1 MSIKYYNIDDTLSR
15 DRLFNFVVGP
25 RGVGKTYSA
34 KNRVIKNFINK
45 GEQFV
50 YIRRYDTE
58 LQKSEI
64 SKFFDDIS
72 GRYEDHEFIAANG
85 SFRIDKKIAGWY
97 LPLSKAQL
105 FKSVPFPHVTLIIFD
120 EFIIDTGAYRYL
132 PKEVTS
138 FLEAYSTIS
147 RDRDVKAVFLSN
159 AITFSNP
166 YFLYFD
172 LKLEP
177 GQNLKLT
184 KDISLEMV
192 TSESY
197 TDHMNKTRFGRLVKD
212 TDYGKYAFENSFLRD
227 SNEFI
232 EPLPGNARYIATI
245 IWMKFSFGVYMSDDY
260 GLMWVSEKV
269 DSTCKNKIAADEES
283 HNSSTVYGVRM
294 NYTIQSIMDF
304 FMAGRMRFETMRA
317 KNMVLTMTK
326 GRL

>member
-1 MSIKYYNIDDTLSR
+1 MSIKYYNIDNTLSR

-34 KNRVIKNFINK
+34 KNRVIKNWLYK

-50 YIRRYDTE
+50 YIRRYETE

-64 SKFFDDIS
+64 SKFFDDIAEK
-72 GRYEDHEFIAANG
+72 YDDHEFIVANG
-85 SFRIDKKIAGWY
+85 AFRIDKKIAGWY
-97 LPLSKAQL
+97 MPLSKSQL
-105 FKSVPFPHVTLIIFD
+105 FKSVPFPNVTLIIFD
-120 EFIIDTGAYRYL
+120 EFIIDTGAYHYL
-132 PKEVTS
+132 QREVTS

-192 TSESY
+192 VSESY
-197 TDHMNKTRFGRLVKD
+197 TEHMNTTRFGRLVQG
-212 TDYGKYAFENSFLRD
+212 TEYGKYAFENSFLRD
-227 SNEFI
+227 SSEFI
-232 EPLPGNARYIATI
+232 EPITGNARYLATLVY
-245 IWMKFSFGVYMSDDY
+245 MKYTFGVYMSDEL

-269 DSTCKNKIAADEES
+269 DNTCKLRIAVDEES
-283 HNSSTVYGVRM
+283 HSTSTVYGIRM
-294 NYTIQSIMDF
+294 NYMIQSIMEY
-304 FMAGRMRFETMRA
+304 FMSGKMRFETMRA
-317 KNMVLTMTK
+317 KNMILSLTK